1 MLGDEFKSVRKLFE
15 QHGGYFPK
23 SDEELVNRW
32 KSVNTLIFDW
42 DGVFN
47 DGSKNS
53 NEESCFS
60 EIDSMGI
67 NLLRYSMYKTLGT
80 KIKCIILS
88 GMGNPAAIHFAKRE
102 HFDAAFLGFKN
113 KMTAFETIK
122 REWNIEGSKT
132 AFWFD
137 DVLDISLAS
146 VCGFRIHIKQ
156 TGSLMLQQ
164 YIRHNQLSEYSS
176 ALPGG
181 QGAIRESCEWILGLT
196 CQYNEVLTSRSSF
209 DESYAEY
216 YNWRQQLNTMIW
228 KPGMD
233 GNPIKSIE

>member
-1 MLGDEFKSVRKLFE
+1 MTSDENKSVRMLFE

-23 SDEELVNRW
+23 SDNELINRW
-32 KSVNTLIFDW
+32 KSINTLIFDW

-47 DGSKNS
+47 DGTKDST
-53 NEESCFS
+53 EESCFS
-60 EIDSMGI
+60 EIDSMGV
-67 NLLRYSMYKTLGT
+67 NLLRYSLYKSFGT
-80 KIKCIILS
+80 EIKCIILS

-137 DVLDISLAS
+137 DILDISLARI
-146 VCGFRIHIKQ
+146 CGFRIHIKQ
-156 TGSLMLQQ
+156 SCSLMLQQ
-164 YIRHNQLSEYSS
+164 YVQKNQLSEYSS
-176 ALPGG
+176 ALTGG
-181 QGAIRESCEWILGLT
+181 NGAVRESCEWVLGIT
-196 CQYNEVLTSRSSF
+196 NQFNEVLLDRSTYNH
-209 DESYAEY
+209 SYAEY

-233 GNPIKSIE
+233 GNPIKSTE